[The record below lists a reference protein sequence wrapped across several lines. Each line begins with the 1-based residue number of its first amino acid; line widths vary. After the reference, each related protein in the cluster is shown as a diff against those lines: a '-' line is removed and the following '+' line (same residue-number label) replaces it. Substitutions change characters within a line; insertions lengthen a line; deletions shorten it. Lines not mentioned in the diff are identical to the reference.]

1 MKEKKKKTSY
11 LNNFGTKGVVLISQD
26 RGKKRGGKKSMC
38 SANVSVKE
46 LSTGNFIFLSTN
58 KDHLNTE
65 HACST
70 HMQSRGVWQEL
81 SIFSKDKIGRQ
92 LWVLGSDNYIPC
104 NTENVSSYLLANV

>member
-1 MKEKKKKTSY
+1 
-11 LNNFGTKGVVLISQD
+11 
-26 RGKKRGGKKSMC
+26 MC

-92 LWVLGSDNYIPC
+92 LWVLGIENYIPC